1 MERKPVDA
9 IAVSVML
16 LLCMTWGFQQV
27 AIKVAVEAVTPVM
40 QAGVRSVM
48 ATLLLIGWAR
58 VRGIDLF
65 DRDGTLVA
73 GTLAGTLFAVEFFF
87 IYLGLALSAA
97 SRIVVF
103 VNLAPCFTALGLAI
117 FVPKERLGPR
127 QWLGIVLAFF
137 GVFLAFAEGFLN
149 ASRVSLLGDFF
160 GVLGGL
166 FWGAT
171 TVLIRAS
178 RLAGVTATKTL
189 FYQLAVSALAL
200 PVASLALG
208 EAGFVKLTGL
218 AVASIVFQGVVVAFA
233 SYLVWFWLLTRYLAS
248 RIAAFTFLSP
258 LFGVF
263 FGSMLLSE
271 PVSAAFAGAVALVVI
286 GIALVNLRRA

>member
-9 IAVSVML
+9 IAVSVMV

-27 AIKVAVEAVTPVM
+27 AIKLALEGVSPVM
-40 QAGVRSVM
+40 QGAVRSVV
-48 ATLLLIGWAR
+48 ATLLLVFWAR
-58 VRGIDLF
+58 ARGIDLF
-65 DRDGTLVA
+65 GSDGTL
-73 GTLAGTLFAVEFFF
+73 LAGIIAGLLFAAEFFF

-103 VNLAPCFTALGLAI
+103 VNLAPCFTALGLAL
-117 FVPKERLGPR
+117 FVPGERLGAR
-127 QWLGIVLAFF
+127 QWGGILLAFF
-137 GVFLAFAEGFLN
+137 GVFLAFAEGFTS
-149 ASRVSLLGDFF
+149 ASRVSLLGDLF

-178 RLAGVTATKTL
+178 RLSGVTATKTL

-200 PVASLALG
+200 PFASLALG
-208 EAGFVKLTGL
+208 EPGFMKIT
-218 AVASIVFQGVVVAFA
+218 AIVAASLVFQGVVVAFA
-233 SYLVWFWLLTRYLAS
+233 TYLVWFWLLTRYLAS
-248 RIAAFTFLSP
+248 RISVFTFLSP

-263 FGSMLLSE
+263 FGAVLLSE
-271 PVSAAFAGAVALVVI
+271 PVSAAYAGAVALVVI

>member
-9 IAVSVML
+9 TAVSVML

-27 AIKVAVEAVTPVM
+27 AIKLALEGVSPVM
-40 QAGVRSVM
+40 QGAVRSVL
-48 ATLLLIGWAR
+48 ATLLLVFWAR
-58 VRGIDLF
+58 ARGIDLF
-65 DRDGTLVA
+65 GSDGTLRA
-73 GTLAGTLFAVEFFF
+73 GIIAGLLFAAEFFF
-87 IYLGLALSAA
+87 IYLGLGLSAA

-103 VNLAPCFTALGLAI
+103 VNLAPCFTALGLAL
-117 FVPKERLGPR
+117 FVPGERLGPR
-127 QWLGIVLAFF
+127 QWGGILLAFI
-137 GVFLAFAEGFLN
+137 GVFLAFAEGFIN
-149 ASRVSLLGDFF
+149 ATRVSLLGDFF

-178 RLAGVTATKTL
+178 RLSGVTATKTL

-200 PVASLALG
+200 PIASIALG
-208 EAGFVKLTGL
+208 EPGFMKINAT
-218 AVASIVFQGVVVAFA
+218 VAASLVFQGVVVAFVT
-233 SYLVWFWLLTRYLAS
+233 YLVWFWLLTRYLAS
-248 RIAAFTFLSP
+248 RISVFSFLSP

-263 FGSMLLSE
+263 FGAALLAE
-271 PVSAAFAGAVALVVI
+271 PVSAAYAGAVALVVI